1 MYRIGFDVG
10 GTFTDFTVHDTATG
24 ALHHFKQPTTPDDPS
39 RAIAD
44 GLTALLLDR
53 AMPPEQISFV
63 GHGTTIA
70 TNMVIERR
78 GVQTGL
84 ITTRGFR
91 DVLEIGRQ
99 TRPHLYD
106 YTVRTP
112 PPLVPREARL
122 EVSERIGA
130 DGAVLV
136 ALDEAAVADAA
147 RLLVIQGVQAIAVC
161 FLHAYLNDAHERRAA
176 EIVRAVAPDIFLST
190 SSGVLPEFR
199 EFERF
204 STAAINATIG
214 PRMDRYLDRFLGR
227 LRALGVTAVPYTVHS
242 NGGLMP
248 VDTVRQF
255 PVRTC
260 LSGPA
265 AGVVGAAELAR
276 AAGFPNAI
284 TFDAGGTSTD
294 VSLIQDGAPAF
305 TTSRLVADY
314 PVRTPMVDVQ
324 VIGAGGGSVAWLDD
338 AGALKVGPRSAGA
351 EPGPVAYGRGGT
363 EPTLTDANIVLRR
376 LDPAHLLG
384 GRMAVDEAAA
394 RDAIAAR
401 IAAPL
406 GLSVEQAA
414 LGIIRIAVANM
425 SRAIRSVSTEKG
437 HDVGEFVLF
446 PYGGAGPL
454 HAADV
459 AAECGIRRVLV
470 PVEPGTLCARG
481 ILLSDISL
489 DLVRSE
495 IIEAVGRN
503 WPRIE
508 GYFTG
513 MARDGAAWLDS
524 ERVADDR
531 RRFERVIDARYKG
544 QNHEVQVRVDMA
556 APGQAVS
563 LPSLPG
569 FLAGFAAAHRREY
582 GYDIPDRAVEV
593 VNCRLKAVGHI
604 DRPNTRFAG
613 GSGPLQ
619 PKGRR
624 EVLFEQGW
632 SETPVYE
639 RSGLAVGATLPGPAV
654 IDEMSATTLIP
665 PGWTMRVDPV
675 GNLILE
681 AV

>member
-44 GLTALLLDR
+44 GLTALLRDR
-53 AMPPEQISFV
+53 AMAPEQISFV

-78 GVQTGL
+78 GVPTGL

-147 RLLVIQGVQAIAVC
+147 RSLMMQGVQAIAIC
-161 FLHAYLNDAHERRAA
+161 FLHSYLNDAHERRAA
-176 EIVRAVAPDIFLST
+176 EIVRAMAPDIFLST

-227 LRALGVTAVPYTVHS
+227 LRALGVAAVPYTVHS

-376 LDPAHLLG
+376 LDPAFLLG
-384 GRMAVDEAAA
+384 GRMAVDAAAA

-406 GLSVEQAA
+406 GLSVERAA

-495 IIEAVGRN
+495 IIEAIGRN

-508 GYFTG
+508 GYFIG

-524 ERVADDR
+524 ERVAGDR

-544 QNHEVQVRVDMA
+544 QNHEVQVRIDTA
-556 APGQAVS
+556 APGQAIS
-563 LPSLPG
+563 LPGLPG

-582 GYDIPDRAVEV
+582 GYDVPDRAVEV

-604 DRPNTRFAG
+604 DRPSTRFAG
-613 GSGPLQ
+613 GSGPPR

-624 EVLFEQGW
+624 AVLFEQGW
-632 SETPVYE
+632 SDTPVYG
-639 RSGLAVGATLPGPAV
+639 RPGLAVGATLPGPAV

-665 PGWTMRVDPV
+665 PGWTMRVDPA